1 MLITCLCPSD
11 NTEKAVLLNTVS
23 QILRNCDE

>member
-1 MLITCLCPSD
+1 M
-11 NTEKAVLLNTVS
+11 EKAVLLNTVT